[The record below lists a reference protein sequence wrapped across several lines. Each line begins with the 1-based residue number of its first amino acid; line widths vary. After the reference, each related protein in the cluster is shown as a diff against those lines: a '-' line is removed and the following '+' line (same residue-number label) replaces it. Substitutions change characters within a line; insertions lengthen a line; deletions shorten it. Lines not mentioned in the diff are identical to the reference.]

1 MRASW
6 WLCVVV
12 LLLLQNCL
20 ITANYVSQIKQF
32 LQEHKQQEKNIA
44 ILQSWIQQPS
54 LPGNEQSQQDLIVAA
69 LNDLQFDKI
78 DVWELDNVVELKKQ
92 NALFNTPRDSL
103 KGSPIVV
110 GTLKG
115 TPAVTVDAQAKQ
127 QAAKSVI
134 LNGHIDVVPV
144 GDVSQWK
151 RDPFSGYHDKQ
162 EQRIHGRG
170 STDMKGC
177 IFICTNYFY

>member
-1 MRASW
+1 MRQSRLSCF
-6 WLCVVV
+6 LCVV
-12 LLLLQNCL
+12 LLICSVVS
-20 ITANYVSQIKQF
+20 ANYVSQIKNF
-32 LQEHKQQEKNIA
+32 LQQHKQQDKNIA

-69 LNDLQFDKI
+69 LNDLHFDKI
-78 DVWELDNVVELKKQ
+78 DVWELDDVVELKKQ

-115 TPAVTVDAQAKQ
+115 TPAVIVDAQAKQ
-127 QAAKSVI
+127 QTAKSVI

-170 STDMKGC
+170 STDMKGKK
-177 IFICTNYFY
+177 N